1 MVPDRFTCEEC
12 FRRLDD
18 YLDRNL
24 QPWELQ
30 LFDQHLQTC
39 EACLA
44 EYEFEREVLAQISGR
59 LAEIRAPKHLLTRI
73 SAALRLPRPDE

>member
-24 QPWELQ
+24 QPWELE
-30 LFDQHLQTC
+30 LYDQHLLTC

-44 EYEFEREVLAQISGR
+44 EYDFEREVVARVSAR
-59 LAEIRAPKHLLTRI
+59 LREIRAPERLAARI
-73 SAALRLPRPDE
+73 SAALRVHRPVP

>member
-1 MVPDRFTCEEC
+1 VVPDRFTCEEC

-24 QPWELQ
+24 QPWELR
-30 LFDQHLQTC
+30 LFDEHLLTC

-44 EYEFEREVLAQISGR
+44 EYEFERGVLDQVVAR
-59 LAEIRAPKHLLTRI
+59 LSEIRAPKQLLARI
-73 SAALRLPRPDE
+73 STALRALRP